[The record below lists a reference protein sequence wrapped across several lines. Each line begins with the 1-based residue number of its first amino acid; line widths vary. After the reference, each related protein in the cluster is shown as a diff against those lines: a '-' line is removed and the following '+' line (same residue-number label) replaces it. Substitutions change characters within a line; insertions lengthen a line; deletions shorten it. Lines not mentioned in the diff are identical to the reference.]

1 MILSFLYKIKECELK
16 YKSIFTKILFIM
28 IACILV
34 YRINSIR
41 KIIKSVILYFN
52 LISVYFFNIEIDLS
66 TAISLYFKFEKVTW
80 VYILLFILVNFILK
94 VIFYVSDKKVKK
106 TIEGKFDTS
115 LYKYLTNTN
124 NNCFLING
132 DWGIGK
138 TYDVNEFFN
147 RYYKFSKNKDKGQ
160 RKGSIIIYFAYKFI
174 SIYSYYR

>member
-1 MILSFLYKIKECELK
+1 MILSFLYKIKEWELK

-41 KIIKSVILYFN
+41 KIIKSIILYFN

-66 TAISLYFKFEKVTW
+66 TVISLYFKFEKFIW
-80 VYILLFILVNFILK
+80 VYILLFILVNCILK
-94 VIFYVSDKKVKK
+94 IIFYISDKKVKK

-115 LYKYLTNTN
+115 LYKYLTNKN

-132 DWGIGK
+132 DCGIG
-138 TYDVNEFFN
+138 
-147 RYYKFSKNKDKGQ
+147 
-160 RKGSIIIYFAYKFI
+160 
-174 SIYSYYR
+174 